1 MAPTLGDSG
10 FRDPYGEIYGFL
22 AEYRDQH
29 LEELL
34 DQALA
39 ATFPASDPVALTA
52 PRESA

>member
-1 MAPTLGDSG
+1 MTFALNDSG
-10 FRDPYGEIYGFL
+10 IRDPYGEIYGFL
-22 AEYRDQH
+22 AEHRDQH

>member
-1 MAPTLGDSG
+1 MEHTLGNSG
-10 FRDPYGEIYGFL
+10 SRDPYGEIYGFL

-34 DQALA
+34 DEALA